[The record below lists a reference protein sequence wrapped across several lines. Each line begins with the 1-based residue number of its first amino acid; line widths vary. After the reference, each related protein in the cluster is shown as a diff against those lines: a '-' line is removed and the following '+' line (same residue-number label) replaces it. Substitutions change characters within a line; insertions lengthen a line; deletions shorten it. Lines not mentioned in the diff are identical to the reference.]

1 MTRYTGTD
9 NVVLIPS
16 EYKGKP
22 VTTIGSYAFHNNTN
36 LTSVIIPESITS
48 IGFGAFSLCANLTNI
63 ILPENLTT
71 LKETA
76 FLGCTNLTQITLPKS
91 LITIGHH
98 AFGSCLNLII
108 YVKASTK
115 PSGWS
120 DDWNPLNRPVYFG
133 VEEVLEYNG
142 MQYLVIDGSI
152 TITYYL
158 GSETELEI
166 PSLIEDYQVTRIGD
180 RAFENC
186 LSLASVVLPESLI
199 SIGKSAYSGCINLK
213 NTSFPENLTI
223 IEDNAFSDCT
233 SLTDITFPESLATI
247 EAYAFKNCSKLT
259 YIILSNNLT
268 IIKDYA
274 FEDCINL
281 TIYVKATSKPSGWYY
296 YWNSS
301 NRPVYYG
308 VDEVYEYSG
317 MQYLLIDGSI
327 KITRYVGNE
336 TVLEIPSVINEHQVT
351 SIGDTAFGKCI
362 NLISIYLPETLT
374 VIGNRAFEDC
384 KNLIIYTKLSSKLS
398 GWSDDWNPLNRPVYF
413 GVEEIRDYNDLYY
426 LVSDGSITITQY
438 VGKETALEIPSII
451 DEYQVT
457 KIGNCAF
464 ENSVDLTSITLPEEI
479 ISIGDYAFRYCRSLT
494 EIILPESLTSI
505 GNRAFENCRNLII
518 YTKLPFN
525 PSGWSE
531 NWNPLN
537 RPVYFEV
544 EELQEYNGMKYVVI
558 NGNITITHYEGNE
571 TTLEVP
577 SLINGYQVTK
587 IGDRAFEGCTT
598 LTNITLSE
606 GLTHIGKYAFSE
618 CTGLTNITLPESLT
632 SIGTSAFYS
641 CISLT
646 SITIPKGVTII
657 EDFAFFYCISLKIYA
672 KAPSK
677 PSGWSDN
684 WNPSH
689 RVVVWGA

>member
-76 FLGCTNLTQITLPKS
+76 FLGCTNLTQITLPES

-133 VEEVLEYNG
+133 
-142 MQYLVIDGSI
+142 
-152 TITYYL
+152 
-158 GSETELEI
+158 
-166 PSLIEDYQVTRIGD
+166 
-180 RAFENC
+180 
-186 LSLASVVLPESLI
+186 
-199 SIGKSAYSGCINLK
+199 
-213 NTSFPENLTI
+213 
-223 IEDNAFSDCT
+223 
-233 SLTDITFPESLATI
+233 
-247 EAYAFKNCSKLT
+247 
-259 YIILSNNLT
+259 
-268 IIKDYA
+268 
-274 FEDCINL
+274 
-281 TIYVKATSKPSGWYY
+281 
-296 YWNSS
+296 
-301 NRPVYYG
+301 
-308 VDEVYEYSG
+308 
-317 MQYLLIDGSI
+317 
-327 KITRYVGNE
+327 
-336 TVLEIPSVINEHQVT
+336 
-351 SIGDTAFGKCI
+351 
-362 NLISIYLPETLT
+362 
-374 VIGNRAFEDC
+374 
-384 KNLIIYTKLSSKLS
+384 
-398 GWSDDWNPLNRPVYF
+398 
-413 GVEEIRDYNDLYY
+413 
-426 LVSDGSITITQY
+426 
-438 VGKETALEIPSII
+438 
-451 DEYQVT
+451 
-457 KIGNCAF
+457 
-464 ENSVDLTSITLPEEI
+464 
-479 ISIGDYAFRYCRSLT
+479 
-494 EIILPESLTSI
+494 
-505 GNRAFENCRNLII
+505 
-518 YTKLPFN
+518 
-525 PSGWSE
+525 
-531 NWNPLN
+531 
-537 RPVYFEV
+537 V

-677 PSGWSDN
+677 PSGWSNN

>member
-76 FLGCTNLTQITLPKS
+76 FLGCTNLTQITLPES

-166 PSLIEDYQVTRIGD
+166 PSLIEDYQVTRLGD

-199 SIGKSAYSGCINLK
+199 SVGKSAFSGCINLK

-247 EAYAFKNCSKLT
+247 EAFAFKNCSKLT

-296 YWNSS
+296 Y
-301 NRPVYYG
+301 
-308 VDEVYEYSG
+308 
-317 MQYLLIDGSI
+317 
-327 KITRYVGNE
+327 
-336 TVLEIPSVINEHQVT
+336 
-351 SIGDTAFGKCI
+351 
-362 NLISIYLPETLT
+362 
-374 VIGNRAFEDC
+374 
-384 KNLIIYTKLSSKLS
+384 
-398 GWSDDWNPLNRPVYF
+398 
-413 GVEEIRDYNDLYY
+413 
-426 LVSDGSITITQY
+426 
-438 VGKETALEIPSII
+438 
-451 DEYQVT
+451 
-457 KIGNCAF
+457 
-464 ENSVDLTSITLPEEI
+464 
-479 ISIGDYAFRYCRSLT
+479 
-494 EIILPESLTSI
+494 
-505 GNRAFENCRNLII
+505 
-518 YTKLPFN
+518 
-525 PSGWSE
+525 
-531 NWNPLN
+531 WNPLN

-587 IGDRAFEGCTT
+587 IGDRAFEGRTT

-632 SIGTSAFYS
+632 SIGTSSFYS

-677 PSGWSDN
+677 PSGWSNN